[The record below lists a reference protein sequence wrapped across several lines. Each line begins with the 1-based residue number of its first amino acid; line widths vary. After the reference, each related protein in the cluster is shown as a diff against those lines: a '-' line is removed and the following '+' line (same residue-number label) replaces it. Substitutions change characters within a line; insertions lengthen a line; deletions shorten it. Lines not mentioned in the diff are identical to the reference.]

1 MSSTIEVL
9 NQKIDAKH
17 LLKHP
22 FYVAW
27 SKGELSL
34 EDLQSYARQY
44 FTHVRTFPAYLS
56 EMHTRCEDLAS
67 RQTIA
72 ANLADE
78 EATSPTHPDLWLDFA
93 AGLGES
99 RHAVI
104 GQAAGPKMK
113 ALVETF
119 RSIAKMDTGLA
130 AAGLYCYENQIP
142 AVSTAKIEGLKAN
155 YKITDDQTLRYFAV
169 HESAD
174 VEHAAQWEALIA
186 RHNVPAAEAAAVG
199 TAIEIEHPTIMPQGT
214 EIRRVSEVV
223 LPASVVLSWSLFA
236 LLGIALSF
244 VAGLLMGHFLWK
256 VH

>member
-44 FTHVRTFPAYLS
+44 FSHVRAFPAYLS
-56 EMHTRCEDLAS
+56 EMHSRCEDLAS

-78 EATSPTHPDLWLDFA
+78 EATPPTHPDLWLDFA

-99 RHAVI
+99 RQAVL

-113 ALVETF
+113 ALVDTF

-142 AVSTAKIEGLKAN
+142 AVSAAKIEGLKAN
-155 YKITDDQTLRYFAV
+155 YKITDDETLRYFAV

-174 VEHAAQWEALIA
+174 VEHAAQWEALIE
-186 RHNVPAAEAAAVG
+186 RHQVPAAEAAAVADRVLDALNG
-199 TAIEIEHPTIMPQGT
+199 ALDEIYAGCKCT
-214 EIRRVSEVV
+214 
-223 LPASVVLSWSLFA
+223 SVN
-236 LLGIALSF
+236 
-244 VAGLLMGHFLWK
+244 
-256 VH
+256 

>member
-44 FTHVRTFPAYLS
+44 FTHVRAFPAYLS
-56 EMHTRCEDLAS
+56 EMHSRCEDLAS

-99 RHAVI
+99 RQAVL
-104 GQAAGPKMK
+104 GQVAGPKMK

-142 AVSTAKIEGLKAN
+142 AVSAAKIEGLKAN
-155 YKITDDQTLRYFAV
+155 YKITEDDDA
-169 HESAD
+169 
-174 VEHAAQWEALIA
+174 
-186 RHNVPAAEAAAVG
+186 
-199 TAIEIEHPTIMPQGT
+199 
-214 EIRRVSEVV
+214 
-223 LPASVVLSWSLFA
+223 A
-236 LLGIALSF
+236 LLRRARIGRRGACRPVGSTDRAAPGPGCRGRRGRRSHIGRTERR
-244 VAGLLMGHFLWK
+244 AGRNLRRLP
-256 VH
+256 VHVG

>member
-1 MSSTIEVL
+1 MSSTLEVL

-44 FTHVRTFPAYLS
+44 FTHVRAFPAYLS
-56 EMHTRCEDLAS
+56 EMHSRCEDLAS

-99 RHAVI
+99 RDAVI
-104 GQAAGPKMK
+104 GQIAGPKMK

-130 AAGLYCYENQIP
+130 DPQGFGRQDRRSQGQLQDHRRRDAAL
-142 AVSTAKIEGLKAN
+142 
-155 YKITDDQTLRYFAV
+155 LRRARIGRRGARRPV
-169 HESAD
+169 GSAD
-174 VEHAAQWEALIA
+174 RAASGTGCGSRRGRRSRAGRTQRRAGRNL
-186 RHNVPAAEAAAVG
+186 RRLPMYVG
-199 TAIEIEHPTIMPQGT
+199 
-214 EIRRVSEVV
+214 
-223 LPASVVLSWSLFA
+223 
-236 LLGIALSF
+236 
-244 VAGLLMGHFLWK
+244 
-256 VH
+256 